1 MQNNKNGF
9 TVQDPVTVGET
20 AVEHSL

>member
-1 MQNNKNGF
+1 MQNDKNDF